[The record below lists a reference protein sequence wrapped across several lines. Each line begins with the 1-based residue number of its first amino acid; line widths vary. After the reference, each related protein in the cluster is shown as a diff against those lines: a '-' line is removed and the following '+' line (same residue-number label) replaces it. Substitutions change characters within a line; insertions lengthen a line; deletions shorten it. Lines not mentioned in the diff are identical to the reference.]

1 MPHALSQPMSRQPSS
16 VSLSLDSSQLADQ
29 YDVLSDHQFADGQS
43 LAAELDIREG
53 HRVLDVG
60 AGTGRLAEHLARLA
74 GSPRAVAAIDP
85 LPLRIA
91 RARQRLGPEFRL
103 EVGVAEDLS
112 AFPDAGFDRVIF
124 NAVFH
129 WIPDQPAALREAAR
143 VLKPGGRVG
152 ITTGDRNSPN
162 AFQIITSRVLA
173 APPFELASATDG
185 PPYRVDPVQ
194 LRALLQAAGFS
205 PELLEV
211 RTSTD
216 HFPTPEAVFAFN
228 DASSFGNFMKELP
241 SHQVAAARQAI
252 AGELA
257 SLRDGQGLALRH
269 HTLFAVARKEG

>member
-1 MPHALSQPMSRQPSS
+1 
-16 VSLSLDSSQLADQ
+16 
-29 YDVLSDHQFADGQS
+29 
-43 LAAELDIREG
+43 
-53 HRVLDVG
+53 
-60 AGTGRLAEHLARLA
+60 
-74 GSPRAVAAIDP
+74 
-85 LPLRIA
+85 
-91 RARQRLGPEFRL
+91 
-103 EVGVAEDLS
+103 
-112 AFPDAGFDRVIF
+112 
-124 NAVFH
+124 
-129 WIPDQPAALREAAR
+129 

-269 HTLFAVARKEG
+269 HTLFAVARKAG